1 MSDLIILL
9 KRVIGQKL
17 LGVTEHADGTVELH
31 FDDFV
36 VFCKVEYVSPI
47 IERIPWRTTTG

>member
-1 MSDLIILL
+1 MSDLIMLL

-17 LGVTEHADGTVELH
+17 LAVKEYADGTVELH

-36 VFCKVEYVSPI
+36 VFCKVDYVSPI
-47 IERIPWRTTTG
+47 IERIPWEQTTG